1 MDMTHRQKVDH
12 LIEGLGKQGVD
23 SDKAA
28 PPLFR
33 LLWKLGL
40 DLPPPFFLSFGKLA
54 LMMGTCFGVLEIPLW
69 VILTCLSLS
78 TEETVLVAVST
89 GAAYGLAMAWYLRS
103 KAAQLGL
110 PSSWEAYP
118 EAQRDPIER

>member
-1 MDMTHRQKVDH
+1 MTQRQKVDH
-12 LIEGLGKQGVD
+12 LIEELGKQGVD
-23 SDKAA
+23 SDTAA

-33 LLWKLGL
+33 LFWKLGL
-40 DLPPPFFLSFGKLA
+40 DLPSPFFLSFGNLA
-54 LMMGTCFGVLEIPLW
+54 LVMGTCFGMLEIPLW
-69 VILTCLSLS
+69 VILMCLSLS
-78 TEETVLVAVST
+78 PGETVLVAVST
-89 GAAYGLAMAWYLRS
+89 GAAYGLVMAWYLRS